1 MFYVSSSLSGNEV
14 LFSLET
20 ASDYVK
26 DEKACF
32 YGFKCVA
39 VGYEF
44 NPGPDEV
51 QTCLHF
57 SLAFFLP
64 EQILFLSEILVLN
77 NSGYCNILLT
87 NPLGAFQGLIML
99 EKELAYLGSVCAA
112 ALMKKDLALPIG
124 METVEELISLF

>member
-1 MFYVSSSLSGNEV
+1 MIVSIYALCVLPFSILGNEV

-39 VGYEF
+39 VGFEF
-44 NPGPDEV
+44 NPGLDEV
-51 QTCLHF
+51 KKKNDLHISLWMASSVMHLMTASPFTDSRHLTC
-57 SLAFFLP
+57 
-64 EQILFLSEILVLN
+64 
-77 NSGYCNILLT
+77 
-87 NPLGAFQGLIML
+87 FQGLIML

-124 METVEELISLF
+124 T

>member
-1 MFYVSSSLSGNEV
+1 MLLVLSVLYKIFNKFPPLISGNEV

-51 QTCLHF
+51 QTLHTVMNQY
-57 SLAFFLP
+57 LYL
-64 EQILFLSEILVLN
+64 LFLYKWHLCLPSVDHLSVLF
-77 NSGYCNILLT
+77 SGSHH
-87 NPLGAFQGLIML
+87 A
-99 EKELAYLGSVCAA
+99 
-112 ALMKKDLALPIG
+112 
-124 METVEELISLF
+124 

>member
-1 MFYVSSSLSGNEV
+1 MRLLYSLCHRDLAEYINLLISIPSLLSGNEV

-39 VGYEF
+39 IGYEF

-51 QTCLHF
+51 KTQSFT
-57 SLAFFLP
+57 
-64 EQILFLSEILVLN
+64 ETIL
-77 NSGYCNILLT
+77 
-87 NPLGAFQGLIML
+87 QGIQ
-99 EKELAYLGSVCAA
+99 
-112 ALMKKDLALPIG
+112 
-124 METVEELISLF
+124 